1 MTCVKDIMY
10 VGKDNPVVGEDSCFR
25 DVLETMDIRSIGAT
39 NVTDAENRLVGI
51 ITDGDLRR
59 LMLRTQTTLAD
70 LFMKNVKT
78 IMTRK
83 SVTIDPDATLAD
95 CFRIFKKH
103 RFWVIPVV
111 DEEKKLLGIVH
122 LHSLLEAM
130 EIR

>member
-1 MTCVKDIMY
+1 MICVKDIMY
-10 VGKDNPVVGEDSCFR
+10 VGKDNPVVDEDSCFR

-59 LMLRTQTTLAD
+59 LMLRTQDTLPE

-83 SVTIDPDATLAD
+83 SVTIDPDATLDD

-111 DEEKKLLGIVH
+111 DAEKKLLGIVH

-130 EIR
+130 EIK